1 MLRVR
6 RLRRSRRRTVVS
18 GARRPDTRT
27 TSTGRLV
34 YTKAEANGRMT
45 SGSSP
50 TNPREAVR
58 PDPATSDGIVPATA
72 GGKAS
77 DRSRKSVSDHGGG
90 TRVNK
95 RQIRDGVY
103 WMGAVDWERRLFDA
117 LIPLPDGTTYNAY
130 LVEGTEK
137 VALLDTVDPAQ
148 ADTLL
153 EQLAGVPRIDY
164 LVSHHA
170 EQDHS
175 GSIGMVRGTFTPI
188 HAASR

>member
-1 MLRVR
+1 MCIRDRPAGLPLPGRIHAPSGGPHRHGRPPCDILNVSITEMGPQDLAGG
-6 RLRRSRRRTVVS
+6 RLRQRAPTPP
-18 GARRPDTRT
+18 PD
-27 TSTGRLV
+27 
-34 YTKAEANGRMT
+34 
-45 SGSSP
+45 
-50 TNPREAVR
+50 
-58 PDPATSDGIVPATA
+58 DIVPATA

-148 ADTLL
+148 TDTLL

-175 GSIGMVRGTFTPI
+175 GLSLI
-188 HAASR
+188 HISEPT